1 LGGLAAELVQSKVD
15 ILVAPGV
22 AVTRA
27 VTHQTKTIPVIITA
41 IPDPVAEGF
50 VTSLSRPGGNV
61 TGLSAISPDLSGKRL
76 EMLKEAFPA
85 LSRTAVLWTA
95 ADEGGQV
102 RATQAA
108 AKMLG
113 LRLQLLEARDRH
125 DIENAFSGATKERT
139 EAFVVLG
146 SGILFE
152 HRRLLIDLAAKYRR
166 PVVYPHRG
174 FVDPGGLMS
183 YGPDF
188 PDLFR
193 RAAIYVDKI
202 LKGSKAA
209 DLPVEQPTKFEFAIN
224 LKTAKQIGL
233 TIPPNVLARANRVIR

>member
-1 LGGLAAELVQSKVD
+1 MRVVSRQRSVFSFMLCSVLVALNTAAEAQHQTKVPRIGLLRHGSPPDPLVEALRQGLRELGYVEGTNFMLELRWTEGKTERLGGLAAELVQSKVD

-50 VTSLSRPGGNV
+50 VTSLSWPGGNV

-152 HRRLLIDLAAKYRR
+152 HRRLLIDLAAKY
-166 PVVYPHRG
+166 
-174 FVDPGGLMS
+174 
-183 YGPDF
+183 
-188 PDLFR
+188 
-193 RAAIYVDKI
+193 
-202 LKGSKAA
+202 
-209 DLPVEQPTKFEFAIN
+209 
-224 LKTAKQIGL
+224 
-233 TIPPNVLARANRVIR
+233 